1 MSQPIALFTP
11 LALALVCLAELAA
24 LTWHPGHARVL
35 SVTESASIA
44 PVPIDT
50 RGLEA
55 EFLSRM
61 TADDVAR
68 GAAALCR
75 LDPSD
80 PLAASPAQRLE
91 LASLALEGATQRG
104 ALGELR
110 VQARDRRDSLL
121 SDWARTLD
129 RFPAIA
135 KEPR

>member
-1 MSQPIALFTP
+1 MSQPTALFTP

-24 LTWHPGHARVL
+24 LTWHPREARVL
-35 SVTESASIA
+35 SVAESPAA
-44 PVPIDT
+44 PPVPADT

-55 EFLSRM
+55 EFLARM

-80 PLAASPAQRLE
+80 PLAVRPDQRLE
-91 LASLALEGATQRG
+91 LARLARDGATRRG

-110 VQARDRRDSLL
+110 IQARSHRDHLL
-121 SDWARTLD
+121 SDWAQTLD

-135 KEPR
+135 RVPR